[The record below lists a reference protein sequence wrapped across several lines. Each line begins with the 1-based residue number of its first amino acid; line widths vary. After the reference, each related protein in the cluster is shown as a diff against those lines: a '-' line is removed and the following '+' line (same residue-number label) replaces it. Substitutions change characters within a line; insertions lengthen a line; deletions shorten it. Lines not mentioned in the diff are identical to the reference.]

1 MEKRGLIVM
10 DDFIVFSANLVHI
23 MGKWGWR
30 VEVYTQKCLK
40 CFSETTIKLALFLSL
55 LLLRLFLKKIFL
67 KKHKDCMPILY
78 VACSN
83 EYEKA
88 GKSNKVSGF
97 GKTLKFRN

>member
-1 MEKRGLIVM
+1 MEERGLIVM
-10 DDFIVFSANLVHI
+10 DDFIVFSTNLVHI
-23 MGKWGWR
+23 MAKWGWR

-40 CFSETTIKLALFLSL
+40 CFSAVLKLALFLSL
-55 LLLRLFLKKIFL
+55 LLLFIKKIFL
-67 KKHKDCMPILY
+67 KKHNGCMPILY
-78 VACSN
+78 VACSI